1 MRIAGWL
8 LLLIGLLLCVSVVW
22 ATLGFLLMGVGL
34 VSLQAAERRRV
45 QHAVAAATEDLD
57 MPLQAVAAPPAV
69 APAFRREPVLAPARQ
84 ADRRAD
90 PAKQRFEPRY
100 DKPAAVQPSYDIEA
114 WHQLIERDP
123 DLAQLAAVLA
133 DYGQPYV
140 DELAARYLADPDNS
154 RLGAIVDGII
164 AKARGGVPPAAKS
177 PPAHKPW
184 IVPVEVPQVASP
196 LAPPKPRSP
205 SAPAA
210 PLAEIDVSMIAATAA
225 ISDEPAPVDPPAL
238 NDEAG
243 HLTIT
248 VANDELT
255 EMIRQ
260 FGPTSDFPHKT

>member
-1 MRIAGWL
+1 
-8 LLLIGLLLCVSVVW
+8 
-22 ATLGFLLMGVGL
+22 MGVGL

-57 MPLQAVAAPPAV
+57 MPLEAVAAPWTIELALEPAL
-69 APAFRREPVLAPARQ
+69 RREPVLAPARE
-84 ADRRAD
+84 AARRED
-90 PAKQRFEPRY
+90 PARPRFEQRYEPRH
-100 DKPAAVQPSYDIEA
+100 DKSAPAQLSYDREA
-114 WHQLIERDP
+114 WHHLIERDP

-196 LAPPKPRSP
+196 LAPQAPSAF

-210 PLAEIDVSMIAATAA
+210 PLAENEASMIAATAA